1 MSAAEPIVAET
12 PALARAAE
20 SPGRRQ
26 RLWDAVERGLIA
38 LTERANPILV
48 KETRQ
53 ALKSRQFVV
62 TFLIVLV
69 ACWIVS
75 FAGVAIVGPQIYY
88 AAVGAEMLVAYYSIL
103 AFPLALIVPYTAF
116 RSLAAEQEDNTYD
129 LLTITTLTS
138 RQIVTGKLLSAV
150 LQMMV
155 YVSAVSP
162 CIAFTFLLRGVDA
175 LTTVFL
181 LGVVVLG
188 SLGLSVFGLLV
199 GAVAR
204 ARHTQVVISVALVL
218 GLAWAFIGAIAVAML
233 VLEEGSAFLRDPMF
247 WVAAVGALTLY
258 ATTMGLLHAAAA
270 AQIAFV
276 SENRSTPLR
285 RWMMVQQACFCG
297 ALAAAM
303 YAVGLEARAVAEM
316 VTIGVFLAAGYWYV
330 MGCLMTAEWPH
341 LSRRVQRSLPQSQLG
356 RTFLSLFNPG
366 PGAGYLFAVAN
377 LTMLAVAGLIALVIS
392 LNWTT
397 STPFS
402 HLAIASVILCWGYVV
417 AFLGLGR
424 LVINLLRRWVYVPM
438 AGGFLVH
445 VILLLSGI
453 GIPTIIQMT
462 SRTLR
467 YGGYS
472 MVQVTNP
479 FWTLME
485 VVERGG
491 RNVEVEVLVL
501 LIPAAAAAMLLLNI
515 RSVAAELMH
524 HRIAP
529 PIRVAEDEA
538 ALWPAPVQKPANP
551 WETADEAPTT

>member
-1 MSAAEPIVAET
+1 
-12 PALARAAE
+12 
-20 SPGRRQ
+20 
-26 RLWDAVERGLIA
+26 
-38 LTERANPILV
+38 
-48 KETRQ
+48 
-53 ALKSRQFVV
+53 
-62 TFLIVLV
+62 
-69 ACWIVS
+69 
-75 FAGVAIVGPQIYY
+75 
-88 AAVGAEMLVAYYSIL
+88 
-103 AFPLALIVPYTAF
+103 
-116 RSLAAEQEDNTYD
+116 
-129 LLTITTLTS
+129 
-138 RQIVTGKLLSAV
+138 
-150 LQMMV
+150 
-155 YVSAVSP
+155 
-162 CIAFTFLLRGVDA
+162 
-175 LTTVFL
+175 
-181 LGVVVLG
+181 
-188 SLGLSVFGLLV
+188 
-199 GAVAR
+199 
-204 ARHTQVVISVALVL
+204 
-218 GLAWAFIGAIAVAML
+218 
-233 VLEEGSAFLRDPMF
+233 
-247 WVAAVGALTLY
+247 
-258 ATTMGLLHAAAA
+258 
-270 AQIAFV
+270 
-276 SENRSTPLR
+276 
-285 RWMMVQQACFCG
+285 VQQACFCG

-538 ALWPAPVQKPANP
+538 ALRPAPVQKPANP